1 MHCLGYKSDQGAFIL
16 RKACIPKKK
25 LIVVLADVI
34 DLMGTIFLAFFME
47 FIDKYRQE
55 KFKSR
60 IKPLRYK

>member
-47 FIDKYRQE
+47 FIDKYKQERIQRQNKAIE
-55 KFKSR
+55 
-60 IKPLRYK
+60 I